1 MPFLIVRDDITRMK
15 CDAIVNAANST
26 LLGGGGVDGAIHA
39 AAGPGLLEE
48 CRRIGGCPVG
58 DAVLTR
64 GYNLP
69 AKYVIHTV
77 GPVWHGGQQGEERA
91 LRSCWR
97 RCLAIA
103 AKKRLSSVAFPLISA
118 GAYGYPRDKALQAA
132 EEEVRA
138 FLEKHDMTVWLVIYD
153 RASFETSSARFSDIR
168 AYIDDRYVAAH
179 TFGRAGNRRDEE
191 LRYNAPAFLPE
202 EDIRFHRKLFAR
214 PDEDLSDALAEKA
227 AMPEEEAH
235 EDFSAP
241 APLPAA
247 APQAREH
254 SPLGAF
260 RTKHTAAGAA
270 RGSIEEALSHLDESF
285 SQMLLRKI
293 DEKGMKDS
301 ECYKKANI
309 DRKLFS
315 KIRSDVHYRPSK
327 TTAIAFALALELDMA
342 EAEDMLRKAGYALSQ
357 SSTADVIITYFIE
370 HRIYD
375 IMLINEYLFSYD
387 QQLLGA

>member
-77 GPVWHGGQQGEERA
+77 GPVWRGGQQGEERA

-103 AKKRLSSVAFPLISA
+103 AKKRLGSVAFPLISA
-118 GAYGYPRDKALQAA
+118 GAYGYPRDKALQTA

-168 AYIDDRYVAAH
+168 AYIDDKYVAAH

-191 LRYNAPAFLPE
+191 LYCNAPAFLPE
-202 EDIRFHRKLFAR
+202 EDIQFYRKPHA
-214 PDEDLSDALAEKA
+214 PDEDLSDAFAEKA
-227 AMPEEEAH
+227 AMPEEETVF
-235 EDFSAP
+235 EDLSVP
-241 APLPAA
+241 APPPAA
-247 APQAREH
+247 APQAPEH
-254 SPLGAF
+254 STLRAF
-260 RTKHTAAGAA
+260 RTKRTAAGAA

-315 KIRSDVHYRPSK
+315 KIRSDAHYRPSK
-327 TTAIAFALALELDMA
+327 TTSIAFALALELDMA

-370 HRIYD
+370 HRVY
-375 IMLINEYLFSYD
+375 
-387 QQLLGA
+387 